1 MNRAVMLTA
10 ASSLALLASQPAF
23 AQDEPPAA
31 AFTTP
36 QEAEGEADIVV
47 TAQLRTQRLSEVP
60 MAITAYSGEFL
71 EELGLNDFEDV
82 ARFVPGFEVQNQSP
96 NNPGFVI
103 RGITSDSGS
112 AFNEAR
118 VSVYQDGVSISKSR
132 GSYVELFDVERI
144 EIVRG
149 PQSTLYGRGAL
160 IGAVN
165 IIQNRAD
172 PSGFAGFFE
181 GGYGNFDY
189 WSLEGMLNV
198 PMGDTAAFRVS
209 GRYRNRD
216 GFIPNLLGG
225 ADFNSVDTGAIRG
238 TLHWAPSERVSVDI
252 FGNYQ
257 EDHPNGTSFKSM
269 SFRPTDPTT
278 GAVLGDGSPN
288 TGAALAPGAGFEGGA
303 PLGLDR
309 EVWGVTGIVRA
320 ELSEAFTLTS
330 ISAYRQ
336 FDGIEI
342 LDADGISLGALTAAA
357 DESGEQW
364 SQELR
369 LGYDND
375 GPVTAFVGI
384 SYFSEEGDQRTPA
397 QFDERVI
404 LARLAGAL
412 NGGGLI
418 PGRPASDPAPL
429 AVFGNPAF
437 TGALLQGVAAS
448 RGYALAPGLAQA
460 IAANLKANHTETTT
474 NFSETESFDI
484 FGDVTF
490 RLSDQFE
497 LGVGARYSRDSKTT
511 SLSSAVLNGRSIL
524 GGFIGALGLPEPTRT
539 GLLTALAAPGAATIP
554 PSALYPVPLF
564 GLTFQPTNGNGSVE
578 SQELDDTSFTWR
590 LTARYA
596 PSPNTLLRQLCARP
610 PARSA
615 LGAAAGG
622 AVRPGPLQHRRRRD
636 GRQLRSR
643 RAHPAKRADARRRA
657 VLLSL
662 RQFPDHRAGRHDLR
676 HHQCRRGG
684 GLWLRGAAALARQPQ
699 RHLLRDLR
707 WNHSRLTTGVRDG
720 NRFRLSPDHTISL
733 GARFG
738 VDVGP
743 GRLTFV
749 PSVTYQSRIFF
760 DDDNDL
766 PALQQPPNALVP
778 DNIQDEVQDGYA
790 LVNARLGY
798 TFSERFSIEA
808 FVSNLFD
815 EEYIKDAAIPAM
827 AAGLTTFI
835 GGEPGCTACRRACA
849 SEPTNGDSCA
859 QLSPLTCEN
868 GMSIEIDRRLLLKAG
883 ALGLGALA
891 VPGVAQILGQRGFTH
906 DVASGEPRQ
915 RSVMLWTRYL
925 PAAGDSAQLS
935 WQVSASADF
944 GRIAAEGAVTAQ
956 EEHDHCVK
964 PVARGLVPGRWYFY
978 RFRDARGRFSP
989 VGRTRTLPEGP
1000 VARFTIGL
1008 FSCSNLGFGWFNAY
1022 AMPRRAGHRP
1032 HAMSA
1037 TISTNIKGAVTRGRR
1052 RPFPAGAWSR

>member
-23 AQDEPPAA
+23 AQDAPPAA
-31 AFTTP
+31 PPAA
-36 QEAEGEADIVV
+36 EDEGEADIVV
-47 TAQLRTQRLSEVP
+47 TAQLREQRLSEVP
-60 MAITAYSGEFL
+60 MAITAYSGRFL
-71 EELGLNDFEDV
+71 DELGLNDFEDV

-96 NNPGFVI
+96 NNPGFVM
-103 RGITSDSGS
+103 RGVTSDSGES
-112 AFNEAR
+112 FVEPR
-118 VSVYQDGVSISKSR
+118 VSVFQDGVSISKSR
-132 GSYVELFDVERI
+132 GSYVELFDMQRI

-165 IIQNRAD
+165 LIQNRAD
-172 PSGFAGFFE
+172 PSGVAGFFE
-181 GGYGNFDY
+181 AGYGNFDY

-198 PMGDTAAFRVS
+198 PMGDSAAFRVS

-238 TLHWAPSERVSVDI
+238 TLHWAPSERVSIDI

-269 SFRPTDPTT
+269 AFNPTDPVT

-320 ELSEAFTLTS
+320 ELSDAFTLTS

-364 SQELR
+364 SQEFR
-369 LGYDND
+369 LTYDND
-375 GPVTAFVGI
+375 GPITAFLGV

-429 AVFGNPAF
+429 ALFGNPAF

-448 RGYALAPGLAQA
+448 RGYALSAPLAQA

-474 NFSETESFDI
+474 NFSETDAFDI

-497 LGVGARYSRDSKTT
+497 LGVGARYSRSSKST
-511 SLSSAVLNGRSIL
+511 SLTSAVVNGRSIL

-554 PSALYPVPLF
+554 PSPMYPVPLF
-564 GLTFQPTNGNGSVE
+564 GLTFQPTNGNGSLE
-578 SQELDDTSFTWR
+578 SAELDDDSFTWR
-590 LTARYA
+590 LTARYT
-596 PSPNTLLRQLCARP
+596 PSPNTSFYANYARGRRP
-610 PARSA
+610 EVLSALPPSAPFGPARFNLVDAETVDSFEVGARTQQGGLMLDGA
-615 LGAAAGG
+615 LFYYRYDNFQTTEQIGTIFVTTNAGEAEAYG
-622 AVRPGPLQHRRRRD
+622 FEG
-636 GRQLRSR
+636 QLRWRASR
-643 RAHPAKRADARRRA
+643 NATLFATYA
-657 VLLSL
+657 
-662 RQFPDHRAGRHDLR
+662 
-676 HHQCRRGG
+676 
-684 GLWLRGAAALARQPQ
+684 
-699 RHLLRDLR
+699 

-720 NRFRLSPDHTISL
+720 NRFRLSPDHTLSL
-733 GARFG
+733 GMNLG

-743 GRLTFV
+743 GRLSFV

-798 TFSERFSIEA
+798 TFHGRFTIEA

-815 EEYIKDAAIPAM
+815 EDYIKDAGNTGD
-827 AAGLTTFI
+827 AAGLPTFI
-835 GGEPGCTACRRACA
+835 GGEPRMYG
-849 SEPTNGDSCA
+849 
-859 QLSPLTCEN
+859 
-868 GMSIEIDRRLLLKAG
+868 
-883 ALGLGALA
+883 
-891 VPGVAQILGQRGFTH
+891 
-906 DVASGEPRQ
+906 
-915 RSVMLWTRYL
+915 
-925 PAAGDSAQLS
+925 
-935 WQVSASADF
+935 
-944 GRIAAEGAVTAQ
+944 VTAS
-956 EEHDHCVK
+956 V
-964 PVARGLVPGRWYFY
+964 
-978 RFRDARGRFSP
+978 RF
-989 VGRTRTLPEGP
+989 
-1000 VARFTIGL
+1000 
-1008 FSCSNLGFGWFNAY
+1008 
-1022 AMPRRAGHRP
+1022 
-1032 HAMSA
+1032 
-1037 TISTNIKGAVTRGRR
+1037 
-1052 RPFPAGAWSR
+1052 

>member
-1 MNRAVMLTA
+1 MMNRAVMLTA

-23 AQDEPPAA
+23 AQDEPAA
-31 AFTTP
+31 AVAP
-36 QEAEGEADIVV
+36 QQEEDEADIVV
-47 TAQLRTQRLSEVP
+47 TAQLREQRLSEVP
-60 MAITAYSGEFL
+60 MAITAYNGRFL

-96 NNPGFVI
+96 NNPGFVM
-103 RGITSDSGS
+103 RGVTSDSGE
-112 AFNEAR
+112 AFTEPR
-118 VSVYQDGVSISKSR
+118 VSVFQDGVSISKSR
-132 GSYVELFDVERI
+132 GSYVELFDVQRV

-172 PSGFAGFFE
+172 PRAFAGFFE
-181 GGYGNFDY
+181 AGYGNFDY
-189 WSLEGMLNV
+189 MSLEGMLNV
-198 PMGDTAAFRVS
+198 PMGETAAFRVS

-216 GFIPNLLGG
+216 GFILNLLGG

-238 TLHWAPSERVSVDI
+238 TLHWAPSERVTVDI

-269 SFRPTDPTT
+269 SFRPTDPVT

-309 EVWGVTGIVRA
+309 KVWGVTGIVRA
-320 ELSEAFTLTS
+320 ELSDDFTLTS

-357 DESGEQW
+357 DESGDQW
-364 SQELR
+364 SQEFR
-369 LGYDND
+369 LTYDND

-429 AVFGNPAF
+429 ALFGNPAF

-448 RGYALAPGLAQA
+448 RGYALAPALAQA

-474 NFSETESFDI
+474 NFAETEAFDI

-490 RLSDQFE
+490 RVSDQFE
-497 LGVGARYSRDSKTT
+497 IGVGARYSHGSKTT
-511 SLSSAVLNGRSIL
+511 SLTSAVVNGRSIL
-524 GGFIGALGLPEPTRT
+524 GGFIGALGQTEPTRSF
-539 GLLTALAAPGAATIP
+539 LLGALAQPGAATNP
-554 PSALYPVPLF
+554 TFMTVPVPLF
-564 GLTFQPTNGNGSVE
+564 GLTFQPTNNNGSLE
-578 SQELDDTSFTWR
+578 SAELDDDSFTWR

-596 PSPNTLLRQLCARP
+596 PTPNTSIYANYARGRRPEVLSALPPAAPFGAARFNIVDAETVDSFEVGARTQQGGLMLDGALFYYRYDNFQTTEQVGTIFVATNAGEATAYGFEGQMRWRASPNATFFATY
-610 PARSA
+610 A
-615 LGAAAGG
+615 
-622 AVRPGPLQHRRRRD
+622 
-636 GRQLRSR
+636 
-643 RAHPAKRADARRRA
+643 
-657 VLLSL
+657 
-662 RQFPDHRAGRHDLR
+662 
-676 HHQCRRGG
+676 
-684 GLWLRGAAALARQPQ
+684 
-699 RHLLRDLR
+699 

-720 NRFRLSPDHTISL
+720 NRFRLSPDHTLSL
-733 GARFG
+733 GANFG

-743 GRLTFV
+743 GRLSFV

-798 TFSERFSIEA
+798 TFNERFTIEA
-808 FVSNLFD
+808 FVANLFD
-815 EEYIKDAAIPAM
+815 EDYIKDAGNTGN
-827 AAGLTTFI
+827 AAGLPTFI
-835 GGEPGCTACRRACA
+835 GGEPRMYGLQA
-849 SEPTNGDSCA
+849 S
-859 QLSPLTCEN
+859 
-868 GMSIEIDRRLLLKAG
+868 
-883 ALGLGALA
+883 
-891 VPGVAQILGQRGFTH
+891 V
-906 DVASGEPRQ
+906 
-915 RSVMLWTRYL
+915 
-925 PAAGDSAQLS
+925 
-935 WQVSASADF
+935 
-944 GRIAAEGAVTAQ
+944 
-956 EEHDHCVK
+956 
-964 PVARGLVPGRWYFY
+964 
-978 RFRDARGRFSP
+978 RF
-989 VGRTRTLPEGP
+989 
-1000 VARFTIGL
+1000 
-1008 FSCSNLGFGWFNAY
+1008 
-1022 AMPRRAGHRP
+1022 
-1032 HAMSA
+1032 
-1037 TISTNIKGAVTRGRR
+1037 
-1052 RPFPAGAWSR
+1052 